1 MLDSLLTAAM
11 IGTVHSSVRGRW
23 FYVDDRDYR
32 SKRFFNGVYDI
43 FNMEIAPSGGGGG
56 PIVTLPVK

>member
-1 MLDSLLTAAM
+1 VALSCLNLRIPCGNA
-11 IGTVHSSVRGRW
+11 GSRG